1 MPKELRKLVNVSLV
15 LAHSQ
20 GWVEGGFNISK
31 MFATDRELLSLQS
44 KVFIFKEYFLLLS
57 FHCLAKLHIQG

>member
-31 MFATDRELLSLQS
+31 MFATDRESISLQR
-44 KVFIFKEYFLLLS
+44 KVFIFKEYFLFKFSLS
-57 FHCLAKLHIQG
+57 G